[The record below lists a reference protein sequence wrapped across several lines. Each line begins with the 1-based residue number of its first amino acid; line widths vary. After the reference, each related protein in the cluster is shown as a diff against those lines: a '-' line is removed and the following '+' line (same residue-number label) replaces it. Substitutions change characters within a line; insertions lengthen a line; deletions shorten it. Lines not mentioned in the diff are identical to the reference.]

1 MADSAGFFVC
11 FRGWAETGGI
21 TRIRT
26 PFYALESGLQRVR
39 FVPDFADRLTIDLQ
53 TDLQQ
58 TYIFC
63 VGKVGLKRVFAPKF
77 SRNSAKTRK

>member
-11 FRGWAETGGI
+11 FRGWAGMGGI
-21 TRIRT
+21 IRIRT
-26 PFYALESGLQRVR
+26 PFYTLESGLQRVR
-39 FVPDFADRLTIDLQ
+39 FVPDFGNRLTMDLQ

>member
-26 PFYALESGLQRVR
+26 PFYTLERMLQRVR
-39 FVPDFADRLTIDLQ
+39 FVPDFADRLTMDLQ

-63 VGKVGLKRVFAPKF
+63 VENVGLKGVFVPIF
-77 SRNSAKTRK
+77 SRNLAKLRK

>member
-39 FVPDFADRLTIDLQ
+39 FVPDFADRRTMDGQ
-53 TDLQQ
+53 TDGQQ
-58 TYIFC
+58 TDIFC
-63 VGKVGLKRVFAPKF
+63 VGKVGLKRVFAPNF